1 MTMGAMSDPRDREIL
16 LAHGSG
22 GRMTQALVRDLFLPA
37 FDNPALA
44 LLEDSARV
52 DVGGGRRVA
61 FTTDTFVVS
70 PIFFPGGDL
79 GKLAVCGTVNDLAVV
94 GARPIALSAGFVLEE
109 GLLIEDLER
118 IVASMRRTA
127 EDVGVAIVTGDTKVV
142 ERGACDRVFI
152 NTSGIGVLD
161 PPLPTGV
168 ETVRRGDR
176 VIVTGPLAD
185 HGMAVLAARND
196 LRFDATIESDCAPL
210 YDLIRVVLAAIPEGV
225 RWMRDP
231 TRGGF
236 GTVLNE
242 LAAGRSFGVEIDED
256 AIPFRA
262 EVRALSEIL
271 GLDPLYVACEGRA
284 VIVVDAMCEERA
296 LSALRAHP
304 LGREAVGAGRIVS
317 DPAGRVIL
325 KTSIGGRRIV
335 EVPSGEQLP
344 RIC

>member
-1 MTMGAMSDPRDREIL
+1 VSDARDREIL

-22 GRMTQALVRDLFLPA
+22 GRMTQSLVRDLFLAA

-44 LLEDSARV
+44 PLEDAARIEIE
-52 DVGGGRRVA
+52 GGTRIA

-70 PIFFPGGDL
+70 PVFFPGGDL
-79 GKLAVCGTVNDLAVV
+79 GKLAICGTVNDLAVV

-109 GLLIEDLER
+109 GLTMEDLGR

-127 EDVGVAIVTGDTKVV
+127 DEVGVPIVTGDTKVV
-142 ERGACDRVFI
+142 ERGACDRIFI
-152 NTSGIGVLD
+152 NTAGIGILK

-168 ETVRRGDR
+168 ETVRPGDR

-196 LRFDATIESDCAPL
+196 LGFDTTLESDCAPL
-210 YDLIRVVLAAIPEGV
+210 HDLIGTLLRGVPEGV

-242 LAAGRSFGVEIDED
+242 LAAGRAFGVEIDE
-256 AIPFRA
+256 AGTPFRA

-284 VIVVDAMCEERA
+284 VIVVDESSVERA
-296 LSALRAHP
+296 LGALHAHP
-304 LGREAVGAGRIVS
+304 LGREAVVAGHIVS
-317 DPAGRVIL
+317 EPAGRVVM
-325 KTSIGGRRIV
+325 KTAIGGTRIV